1 MPPKKAA
8 KPIFEDCVF
17 AFSGTY
23 AVASQVSLKEAVT
36 APMAGATVSQT
47 VTGRTTHLV
56 TSQADYDKDSTKVQ
70 KAKQL
75 NIHIVN
81 DDFVTDSIN
90 KKKRLKES
98 AYAFDKNA
106 TAAALP
112 TPVTTAPTTPAAA
125 AAATAATASASP
137 SPTVAAPAPAK
148 GRAKRKTTTKDADD
162 DDNDDNDGGD
172 SKAATKAKKI
182 KVEDKKKV
190 VASSSSK
197 TVKRPPTSVRSGM
210 SLSHL
215 VYVDDDVAWNAR
227 LNQTEIGLNNNKYY
241 MIQLLTKPNNGG
253 DYIVFTH
260 WGRVGEHG
268 KMALDQFGSDLSSAK
283 RHFEKK
289 FRDKSSNAW
298 ADRDNFVKKAGKY
311 LLLPPED
318 PEEEEEEKKEKVAD
332 KGKAVKKEVV
342 IPDSQLHPKVQ
353 DLVGMIFN
361 TNMMLQQMK
370 ELDYDA
376 EKMPLGKL
384 AKATINQGYGVL
396 KKIAEEMEGK
406 DATQYNRQRLASL
419 SSEFYTVI
427 PHSFGRRLPPV
438 IITPEMLKRKLEML
452 ESLTEIE
459 EAQKIMKENK
469 KVEEE
474 MTENPL
480 DIQFRSLKLNKL
492 EPMDRTSERFKIIE
506 QFTKNSHGKT
516 HGMYGLEV
524 MELFDLDREG
534 EHDRFT
540 STGFHKD
547 ENRRLLWH
555 GSRMTNYVGILSQG
569 LRIAPPSAP
578 VTGYMFGK
586 GVYFADCVSKSA
598 NYCFT
603 NRRDNVGLMLLCEV
617 ALGDQLELTN
627 SDYYADQKCRE
638 QNKHSTKGLGRT
650 IPDPEGD
657 IEIDS
662 GVTLQLGKLVDTQ
675 VPNAYLQYNE
685 MIVYDVSQIRMRYLV
700 KMKFNY

>member
-8 KPIFEDCVF
+8 SKPIFEGCVF
-17 AFSGTY
+17 VFSGPCGKFTQ
-23 AVASQVSLKEAVT
+23 ASIKEVVSSPEMGGTVEHRVT
-36 APMAGATVSQT
+36 SQ
-47 VTGRTTHLV
+47 TTHLV
-56 TSQADYDKDSTKVQ
+56 ASQKDYDKNAPKVQ
-70 KAKQL
+70 AAKPL

-81 DDFVTDSIN
+81 YDFIVDSLQ
-90 KKKRLKES
+90 KKKRQDEA
-98 AYAFDKNA
+98 AYAFDKKA

-112 TPVTTAPTTPAAA
+112 SPAATAPTTPA
-125 AAATAATASASP
+125 SAS
-137 SPTVAAPAPAK
+137 SPTATTTPAPAPAK
-148 GRAKRKTTTKDADD
+148 GKGKRKAKDADD
-162 DDNDDNDGGD
+162 AGDANDDQ
-172 SKAATKAKKI
+172 AAGKAKKV
-182 KVEDKKKV
+182 KPDNKK
-190 VASSSSK
+190 ADPQGPK
-197 TVKRPPTSVRSGM
+197 TIKRPPVSARFGM
-210 SLSHL
+210 AHTHR
-215 VYVDDDVAWNAR
+215 VYMDDNVAWNAR
-227 LNQTEIGLNNNKYY
+227 LNQTEIGNNNNKYY
-241 MIQLLTKPNNGG
+241 MIQLLEANSGG
-253 DYIVFTH
+253 NYWVFTH

-268 KMALDQFGSDLSSAK
+268 AMARDSFGSDLLAAQ
-283 RHFEKK
+283 RHFSKK
-289 FRDKSSNAW
+289 FRDKSANAW
-298 ADRDNFVKKAGKY
+298 MDRDNFVKKPGKY

-318 PEEEEEEKKEKVAD
+318 PDDEDEKQDASSTD
-332 KGKAVKKEVV
+332 KGKAEKKEIV

-384 AKATINQGYGVL
+384 AKSTINQGYGVL
-396 KKIAEEMEGK
+396 KKIAEEIEGK
-406 DATQYNRQRLASL
+406 DITQRNMARLSQL

-427 PHSFGRRLPPV
+427 PHSFGRRTPPV
-438 IITPEMLKRKLEML
+438 INTPEVLKRKLEML

-469 KVEEE
+469 KAEEE

-480 DIQFRSLKLNKL
+480 DIQFRSLKLNKM
-492 EPMDRTSERFKIIE
+492 EPMDRTSERFKLIE
-506 QFTKNSHGKT
+506 QFTKSSHGKT
-516 HGMYGLEV
+516 HNMYGLEV
-524 MELFDLDREG
+524 MEVFDLDRDG

-540 STGFHKD
+540 SSGFAKD
-547 ENRRLLWH
+547 ANRRLLWH

-603 NRRDNVGLMLLCEV
+603 NRRDNIGLMLLCEV
-617 ALGDQLELTN
+617 ALGDQLELTHA
-627 SDYYADQKCRE
+627 DYYADQKCSKE
-638 QNKHSTKGLGRT
+638 QKMSTKGLGRT
-650 IPDPEGD
+650 IPDPDGD
-657 IEIDS
+657 IEIDN
-662 GVTLQLGKLVDTQ
+662 GVTLQLGKLVEAK